1 MTSTEISK
9 LLDNICVDN
18 DYVFAFQTTQ
28 EVRDLVVEIK
38 RLVALTNI
46 IDREW
51 QSTDLEPLLGCLT
64 AFIGTLDTSIS
75 REKTLIYDNKN
86 KIPSEFGSGES
97 EDDGSEEESGSGTK
111 YDDVYVS
118 YLEDIKCG
126 AVRSRDRIVEW
137 QLLMIKKIVFV

>member
-1 MTSTEISK
+1 MTSAEISK
-9 LLDNICVDN
+9 LLDDICVDN

-28 EVRDLVVEIK
+28 EVRDLVVEIR

-46 IDREW
+46 ADREW

-64 AFIGTLDTSIS
+64 AFIGALDISIS
-75 REKTLIYDNKN
+75 REKTLVYENKH
-86 KIPSEFGSGES
+86 KIPSDYGNSESEDEGSGE
-97 EDDGSEEESGSGTK
+97 ESGTGHK

-126 AVRSRDRIVEW
+126 AVKSRDRVVEY
-137 QLLMIKKIVFV
+137 QLMMIKKIIFV